1 MGQDA
6 ASQLKLLLTTADQ
19 PPAALRLGNPLLK
32 WQITDPTGTL
42 PEWAKAGPLGQIGE
56 EGEVVAPIPRG
67 VWEGPQTTCSWD
79 DTALILHSAHRV
91 ENPSRTFRKQ
101 TSVREEPSSRR

>member
-19 PPAALRLGNPLLK
+19 PPAAPRLGNPLLK

-56 EGEVVAPIPRG
+56 EGEVAAPIPRG

-79 DTALILHSAHRV
+79 DTWQVYPNTTLGSQGG
-91 ENPSRTFRKQ
+91 PSGNQ
-101 TSVREEPSSRR
+101 LQ

>member
-19 PPAALRLGNPLLK
+19 TPAALRLGNPLLK
-32 WQITDPTGTL
+32 WQITDPTATL

-56 EGEVVAPIPRG
+56 VAVPTPRG
-67 VWEGPQTTCSWD
+67 VREGPQTTCSWD
-79 DTALILHSAHRV
+79 DTQQVSPNTTLGSQGGK
-91 ENPSRTFRKQ
+91 P
-101 TSVREEPSSRR
+101 